1 MPLDTSGRAIH
12 AGRRLAPLALALAAS
27 CTSIVR
33 PPASPP
39 EPTRAYVVYGARH
52 RGVVLP
58 AEAGGY
64 VEFGYGDFDWYA
76 LGKDRWYH
84 ACDTVLWPTG
94 GTLATRRI
102 DARDELGLLASFEA
116 SRLVTIVVSAE
127 RARAL
132 ASRLEREFERGGRP
146 FFRPEIEMHFVRSP
160 RRFWCLYNCNDATA
174 EWLEE
179 LGCSVSRVPIRKD
192 LEVVPP
198 AGSDAL
204 LAEP

>member
-1 MPLDTSGRAIH
+1 MGPL
-12 AGRRLAPLALALAAS
+12 LLALAAS

-33 PPASPP
+33 PPVDPP
-39 EPTRAYVVYGARH
+39 EPARAYVVYGARH

-58 AEAGGY
+58 AEPGGY

-84 ACDTVLWPTG
+84 AFDTVLWPTG

-102 DARDELGLLASFEA
+102 AARDERGLLASFEA
-116 SRLVTIVVSAE
+116 SRLVPIVVSRE

-132 ASRLEREFERGGRP
+132 ARRLEREFERGGRP
-146 FFRPEIEMHFVRSP
+146 LFRPDIEMQFVRSD
-160 RRFWCLYNCNDATA
+160 RRFWCVYNCNDATA

-179 LGCSVSRVPIRKD
+179 LGCSVAKVPIRKD
-192 LEVVPP
+192 IEVVQP
-198 AGSDAL
+198 AGSDVL
-204 LAEP
+204 LGEP